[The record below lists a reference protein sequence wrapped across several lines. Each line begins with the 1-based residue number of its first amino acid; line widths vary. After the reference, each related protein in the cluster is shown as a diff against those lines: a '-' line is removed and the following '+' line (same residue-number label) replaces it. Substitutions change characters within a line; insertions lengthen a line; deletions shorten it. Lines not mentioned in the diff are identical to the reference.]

1 VGKTSTPQRIVLM
14 IAALAIILGAMKAA
28 AGVLVPGLLALFIAI
43 VCTEPM
49 YWMINK
55 GLPRGFAILLMVLA
69 LLGLSSVVPL
79 VISGSYIQ
87 FTQEL
92 PLYQERAD
100 LLLVQSSEW
109 LTDFGYDVDSVR
121 AIVDPAAALG
131 YVQVV
136 LAALGG
142 ILSRYFLIM
151 LLVIFILVDVPRF
164 SQDSKSTAGEII
176 RTVQHY
182 FAIKTFTSMLTGLL
196 IAAWLLLLDVQY
208 PWLWGFLAFLL
219 NFVPNIGS
227 VLAAIPAV
235 ILSLLFDGATTALI
249 VLLGYGVINI
259 AVSNGLEPRI
269 MGQQLGL
276 KFVWI
281 FVSLIFW
288 GWILG
293 PVGMLLAVPLTM
305 TVRIIAETH
314 ANTQWVARVLM
325 PDTQQL
331 MVETA
336 DASPEGKEQKFDH
349 ESGQEAESRV
359 DAR

>member
-1 VGKTSTPQRIVLM
+1 MGDISTPQRIIIS
-14 IAALAIILGAMKAA
+14 IAALAVILGAMKAA

-49 YWMINK
+49 YWMMRQ
-55 GLPRGFAILLMVLA
+55 GLHRGFAILFVVIILIGLA
-69 LLGLSSVVPL
+69 SIVPL

-100 LLLVQSSEW
+100 RLLVQSSEW
-109 LTDFGYDVDSVR
+109 LTDFGYDADSLR
-121 AIVDPAAALG
+121 AIFDPAEALG

-136 LAALGG
+136 LTALGG

-151 LLVIFILVDVPRF
+151 LLVIFILVDVPRI
-164 SQDSKSTAGEII
+164 SRSNHSTTAEIM

-182 FAIKTFTSMLTGLL
+182 FAIKTFTSMLTGIL
-196 IAAWLLLLDVQY
+196 IAFWLLLLDVQY

-235 ILSLLFDGATTALI
+235 ILSLLFDGVSTALI
-249 VLLGYGVINI
+249 VMFGYAVINI
-259 AVSNGLEPRI
+259 GVSNGLEPRI

-276 KFVWI
+276 RFVWI

-305 TVRIIAETH
+305 TVRIISETH
-314 ANTQWVARVLM
+314 PDTRWIARMLM
-325 PDTQQL
+325 PSKQA
-331 MVETA
+331 MIVEDDDLEKVATENLDESA
-336 DASPEGKEQKFDH
+336 QANPNVKPEG
-349 ESGQEAESRV
+349 
-359 DAR
+359 

>member
-1 VGKTSTPQRIVLM
+1 MSNFSTPQQTVLI
-14 IAALAIILGAMKAA
+14 IAALAVILGAMKAA

-43 VCTEPM
+43 VCTQPM
-49 YWMINK
+49 YLMIGK
-55 GLPRGFAILLMVLA
+55 GLPRGFAILSVVLV

-79 VISGSYIQ
+79 VIRGSYIQ

-100 LLLVQSSEW
+100 LFLVRSSEW
-109 LTDFGYDVDSVR
+109 LTDYGYDIDSLR
-121 AIVDPAAALG
+121 TIFDPAAALG

-151 LLVIFILVDVPRF
+151 LLVIFILVDVPRI
-164 SQDSKSTAGEII
+164 DRDHKSTAGEIM

-182 FAIKTFTSMLTGLL
+182 FAIKTFTSMLTGAL
-196 IAAWLLLLDVQY
+196 IAVWLTLLDVQY
-208 PWLWGFLAFLL
+208 PLLWGFLAFLF

-227 VLAAIPAV
+227 VIAAIPAI
-235 ILSLLFDGATTALI
+235 ILALLFDGLTTAAVVMI
-249 VLLGYGVINI
+249 GYAVINI
-259 AVSNGLEPRI
+259 GVSNGLEPKI

-305 TVRIIAETH
+305 TVRIIAETY
-314 ANTQWVARVLM
+314 
-325 PDTQQL
+325 PDTQWIARLLKPDKQQL
-331 MVETA
+331 IA
-336 DASPEGKEQKFDH
+336 DAIEDKRPNVG
-349 ESGQEAESRV
+349 
-359 DAR
+359 